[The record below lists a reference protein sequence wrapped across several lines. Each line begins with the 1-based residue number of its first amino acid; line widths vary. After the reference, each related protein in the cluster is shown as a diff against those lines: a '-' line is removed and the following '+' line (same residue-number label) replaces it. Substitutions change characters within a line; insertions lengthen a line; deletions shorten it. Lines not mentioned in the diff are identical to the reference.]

1 MEAGRKE
8 KGERTPR
15 KKKKKKKKGRM
26 LLKEGR
32 QEGFAFY

>member
-15 KKKKKKKKGRM
+15 KKKKKKGRM